1 MELLPS
7 LLAGLRAVCA
17 AFPDVRKGRG
27 GNIAMADFGLSAF
40 ALFFMQSAS
49 FLAFQR
55 AVEKGQGRSNCQTL
69 FGIGKIP
76 SDNYIRDMLDGA
88 DPALLQPCF
97 ERMEQ
102 LLAAPPLRQAF
113 ARLGDRI
120 LIAWDGTEY
129 FCSQKLGCPHC
140 LRRKRANGAVESYHT
155 LLATTA
161 VAPGHSKV
169 VPLFPEFIAPQDGAE
184 KQDCERTAAKR
195 WHARHADRL
204 RALRPVYLGDDL
216 FACQSIV
223 RMLMDAG
230 DDFIFTCKQTSH
242 RALYDFIE
250 GAEPERHVETIRK
263 GKEVETRRY
272 RWITGVP
279 LRDGKDAALVNWIAF
294 ETFDR
299 HGAVKYSVA
308 WVTSLPV
315 SKANVA
321 DIAAAG
327 RSRWKIENETFN
339 VMKNHGYELEH
350 NFGHGEKFLAMTLAA
365 LNLLAFAWHSALD
378 IVEPPWQAARQAAAK
393 RSSFFTHI
401 LTLTSYLVFP
411 SWLVLIEALT
421 TFTIPPELLQTQK
434 IE

>member
-7 LLAGLRAVCA
+7 LLSGLRGVCA
-17 AFPDVRKGRG
+17 GFPDPRKGRG
-27 GNIAMADFGLSAF
+27 GNIAMTDFGLSAF

-55 AVEKGQGRSNCQTL
+55 ALEKGQGRSNCQTL
-69 FGIGKIP
+69 FGIRKIP

-97 ERMEQ
+97 ERIEQ
-102 LLAAPPLRQAF
+102 LLAVAPLRQAF
-113 ARLGDRI
+113 VRLGDRI
-120 LIAWDGTEY
+120 LVAWDGTEY

-140 LRRKRANGAVESYHT
+140 LRRKRANGKVESYHT
-155 LLATTA
+155 LLAATA

-184 KQDCERTAAKR
+184 KQDCERNAAKR

-204 RALRPVYLGDDL
+204 RPLRPVYLGDDL
-216 FACQSIV
+216 FACQPIV
-223 RMLMDAG
+223 TMLADAG
-230 DDFIFTCKQTSH
+230 DDFIFTCKETSH
-242 RALYDFIE
+242 KALYDFID
-250 GAEPERHVETIRK
+250 GAEPERHIETIRK
-263 GKEVETRRY
+263 GKAVETRHY
-272 RWITGVP
+272 RWIEGVP
-279 LRDGKDAALVNWIAF
+279 LRDGKDAAPVNWVAF
-294 ETFDR
+294 EIVDH
-299 HGAVKYSVA
+299 HGRVNYSIA
-308 WVTSLPV
+308 WVTSLPI

-327 RSRWKIENETFN
+327 RARWKIENETFN
-339 VMKNHGYELEH
+339 VMKHHGYELEH
-350 NFGHGEKFLAMTLAA
+350 NFGHGETFLAMTLAA

-378 IVEPPWQAARQAAAK
+378 IVEPSWQAARQAAAK
-393 RSSFFTHI
+393 RSSFFAHI
-401 LTLTSYLVFP
+401 LTLTSYVVFP
-411 SWLVLIEALT
+411 SWSALLEALT

>member
-7 LLAGLRAVCA
+7 LLSGLREVCAGLAD
-17 AFPDVRKGRG
+17 PRKGRG
-27 GNIAMADFGLSAF
+27 GNIAMADFGVSAF

-55 AVEKGQGRSNCQTL
+55 ALEKGQGRSNCQTL

-88 DPALLQPCF
+88 DPAFLQPCF

-102 LLAAPPLRQAF
+102 LLATAPLRQAF
-113 ARLGDRI
+113 TRLGDRI
-120 LIAWDGTEY
+120 LVAWDGTEY

-140 LRRKRANGAVESYHT
+140 LRRKRANGKIESYHT
-155 LLATTA
+155 LLAATA

-184 KQDCERTAAKR
+184 KQDCERNAAKR
-195 WHARHADRL
+195 WHASHATRL
-204 RALRPVYLGDDL
+204 RRLRPVYLGDDL
-216 FACQSIV
+216 FACQPIIT
-223 RMLMDAG
+223 MLGDAG
-230 DDFIFTCKQTSH
+230 DDFIFTCKETSH
-242 RALYDFIE
+242 KALYDFID

-263 GKEVETRRY
+263 GKAVETRRY
-272 RWITGVP
+272 RWIGGVP
-279 LRDGKDAALVNWIAF
+279 LRDGKGAALVNWVAF
-294 ETFDR
+294 EIFDC
-299 HGAVKYSVA
+299 HGRVTYSIA

-321 DIAAAG
+321 DIVAAG
-327 RSRWKIENETFN
+327 RARWKIENETFN

-350 NFGHGEKFLAMTLAA
+350 NFGHGETFLAMTLAA

-378 IVEPPWQAARQAAAK
+378 TVEPPWQAARQAAAK

-401 LTLTSYLVFP
+401 LTLTTYVVFP
-411 SWLVLIEALT
+411 SWLAILAALA
-421 TFTIPPELLQTQK
+421 TFTIPPELLHTQK

>member
-17 AFPDVRKGRG
+17 GFPDPRKGRR

-49 FLAFQR
+49 FMAFQR
-55 AVEKGQGRSNCQTL
+55 ALEKGQGRSNCQTL
-69 FGIGKIP
+69 FGIEKIP
-76 SDNYIRDMLDGA
+76 SDNYIRDMLDAA

-102 LLAAPPLRQAF
+102 MLAAPPLRAAF
-113 ARLGDRI
+113 GRLGERT

-140 LRRKRANGAVESYHT
+140 LRRKRANGTIESYHT
-155 LLATTA
+155 MLAATA
-161 VAPGHSKV
+161 VAPGHAKV

-184 KQDCERTAAKR
+184 KQDCERNAVKR
-195 WHARHADRL
+195 WHGKHGERL
-204 RALRPVYLGDDL
+204 RPLRPVYLGDDL
-216 FACQSIV
+216 FACQPIV
-223 RMLMDAG
+223 KMLADSG
-230 DDFIFTCKQTSH
+230 DDFIFTAKQTSH
-242 RALYDFIE
+242 KALYDFID

-263 GKEVETRRY
+263 GKAVETRRY
-272 RWITGVP
+272 RWIEGVP
-279 LRDGKDAALVNWIAF
+279 LRDGKDAALVNWIGF
-294 ETFDR
+294 EIFDR
-299 HGAVKYSVA
+299 NGRVKYSIA

-315 SKANVA
+315 NQHSVA
-321 DIAAAG
+321 EIAACG
-327 RSRWKIENETFN
+327 RARWKIENETFN

-350 NFGHGEKFLAMTLAA
+350 NFGHGETFLAMTLAA
-365 LNLLAFAWHSALD
+365 LNLLAFAWHSVLD
-378 IVEPPWQAARQAAAK
+378 LVEPKWQAARQAAAK
-393 RSSFFTHI
+393 RSSFFAHI
-401 LTLTSYLVFP
+401 LTLTTYVVFP
-411 SWLVLIEALT
+411 SWPVLLNALA